1 MWETSENP
9 LKLEPELEMF
19 LGTPRLI
26 VNILRISEFGVSVLG
41 TLQFSRST

>member
-19 LGTPRLI
+19 LGTPR
-26 VNILRISEFGVSVLG
+26 VNILRISEFSVSVLG
-41 TLQFSRST
+41 TLRFSRST